1 MKNYTK
7 IITLV
12 LSLALVIGAAVAIGA
27 SADAAAPEVVAK
39 NVKTDGNFC
48 LMFAV
53 DPATVAGEN
62 VTLKVY
68 DKAPAEGV
76 EAIQTITLA
85 KTATTKID
93 YDKDGVENEDMLVFE
108 TKGVSAKDIADVWY
122 YTVESAG
129 VVSDADTY
137 SVREYAFERLYG
149 DNKVAAT
156 DSYGMKQKAFYL
168 SILEVGS
175 TAQDLLVNTKLE
187 EEGKAPERLANEY
200 SYAAIV
206 NGSFGDASQKF
217 VEIGDTLTLPGK
229 TAANDVAWKVYTYG
243 TNGVLLKS
251 EVLALGATVTVAG
264 NTVIVPGWLEG
275 LTPGKYFN
283 DLGNAALGFNGVGFA
298 DTGLYTNMANR
309 PAQNKYGNYK
319 FVDVDS
325 RGQVLNLVKD
335 GSKEIGGGAIR
346 VPVVDKANG
355 NGNCVVAEFDIKFD
369 GDFVFNDGEYK
380 TSMFI
385 GNALNITLGLPE
397 AKVDEAFSWK
407 KAGTAT
413 NQVSSA
419 ALYMID
425 ETKTQNSDK
434 SQVTGGEYMSI
445 GNSASA
451 APKYG
456 LELNKWYNICLEWYD
471 NPVNNRIEFK
481 AYIDGVLFYTTY
493 GDYMTSNTTTNVAEY
508 DYNYIREAKTFRLTL
523 QDRFRPAD
531 VFIDNLFV
539 GIIKKDLAK

>member
-27 SADAAAPEVVAK
+27 SADAAAPDVVAK

-229 TAANDVAWKVYTYG
+229 TAANDAAWKVYTYG
-243 TNGVLLKS
+243 TNGALIKS
-251 EVLALGATVTVAG
+251 EVLALGATVTVEG
-264 NTVIVPGWLEG
+264 NTVVLPGWLEG
-275 LTPGKYFN
+275 LTPGKYFQ
-283 DLGNAALGFNGVGFA
+283 DLGDAKLSFDNVTFA
-298 DTGLYTNMANR
+298 DTGLYTNLANK
-309 PAQNKYGNYK
+309 PAQNKYGNYS
-319 FVDVDS
+319 FVDVDG
-325 RGQVLNLVKD
+325 RGQVLKLAKD
-335 GSKEIGGGAIR
+335 GEKEVGGAATRI
-346 VPVVDKANG
+346 PVVDKANG
-355 NGNCVVAEFDIKFD
+355 EGNCVVAEFDIKFD
-369 GDFVFNDGEYK
+369 GDFTFYDSEYK
-380 TSMFI
+380 TDKFI
-385 GNALNITLGLPE
+385 GTALNMVLGKTEPN
-397 AKVDEAFSWK
+397 VDEAYKWQS
-407 KAGTAT
+407 AGTAT
-413 NQVSSA
+413 NQISSSA
-419 ALYMID
+419 FYMID
-425 ETKTQNSDK
+425 TDAVKTGSN
-434 SQVTGGEYMSI
+434 VVGGDYMSVT
-445 GNSASA
+445 NSTSSVA
-451 APKYG
+451 KYK
-456 LELNKWYNICLEWYD
+456 LDCNTWYNVCLEWYD
-471 NPVNNRIEFK
+471 APDENRTYVRM
-481 AYIDGVLFYTTY
+481 YINGTLFYSTY
-493 GDYMTSNTTTNVAEY
+493 GSFTTSNTTSNVEEY
-508 DYNYIREAKTFRLTL
+508 DYNHVQEAKTLRFTL

>member
-27 SADAAAPEVVAK
+27 SANAAAPEVVAK

-53 DPATVAGEN
+53 DPATVSGEN

-129 VVSDADTY
+129 VTSEADTY

-149 DNKVAAT
+149 DNKIAAT

-187 EEGKAPERLANEY
+187 AEGKAPERLANEY

-229 TAANDVAWKVYTYG
+229 TAANDAAWKVFTYG
-243 TNGVLLKS
+243 TNGALLKS
-251 EVLALGATVTVAG
+251 EVLALGATVTVEG
-264 NTVIVPGWLEG
+264 NTVVLPGWLEG
-275 LTPGKYFN
+275 LTPGKYFT
-283 DLGNAALGFNGVGFA
+283 DFGNANLNFDNVTFA
-298 DTGLYTNMANR
+298 DTGFYTNLADK
-309 PAQNKYGNYK
+309 PAQNKYGNYS
-319 FVDVDS
+319 FVDAEG
-325 RGQVLNLVKD
+325 RGKVLQLKKD
-335 GSKEIGGGAIR
+335 GETEIGGGAIR
-346 VPVVDKANG
+346 VPIVDMANG
-355 NGNCVVAEFDIKFD
+355 EGNCVVAEFDMKFD
-369 GDFVFNDGEYK
+369 GEFSFNNSEYK
-380 TSMFI
+380 TDKFI
-385 GNALNITLGLPE
+385 GTALNIVLGAAAPN
-397 AKVDEAFSWK
+397 VDESYKWQA
-407 KAGTAT
+407 AGTAT
-413 NQVSSA
+413 KQISSA
-419 ALYMID
+419 AFYMID
-425 ETKTQNSDK
+425 TDAAQ
-434 SQVTGGEYMSI
+434 TGANGVVGGDYMSAT
-445 GNSASA
+445 NATKDVA
-451 APKYG
+451 KYK
-456 LELNKWYNICLEWYD
+456 LDYNTWYNVCLEWYD
-471 NPVNNRIEFK
+471 APDENRTYFRM
-481 AYIDGVLFYTTY
+481 YINGTLFYSTY
-493 GDYMTSNTTTNVAEY
+493 GNLTTSNTTSNVEEY
-508 DYNYIREAKTFRLTL
+508 DYNHVQEAKTFKLTL

-531 VFIDNLFV
+531 VSIDNLFV
-539 GIIKKDLAK
+539 GIIEKDLAN